1 MDKSR
6 IRETVFAE
14 LIRLET
20 QKVIER
26 LDRSYTDGGIKAGER
41 HKALAEM
48 AVQAYQDARYCAEQ
62 VWVWSQNN
70 E

>member
-48 AVQAYQDARYCAEQ
+48 AVQAYQDAR
-62 VWVWSQNN
+62 
-70 E
+70 